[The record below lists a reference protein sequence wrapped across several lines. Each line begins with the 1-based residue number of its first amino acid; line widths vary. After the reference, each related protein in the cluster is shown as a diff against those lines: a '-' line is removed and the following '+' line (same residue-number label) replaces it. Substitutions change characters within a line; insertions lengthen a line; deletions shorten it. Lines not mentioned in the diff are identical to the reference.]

1 MYTLII
7 VFILT
12 SYGNYDRDPRAIT
25 SQTISGFV
33 TKQLCENAGEKISK
47 DVHQTR
53 RLHMSKGEGS
63 MSYLEVRFS
72 CTVAGR

>member
-7 VFILT
+7 MFILT
-12 SYGNYDRDPRAIT
+12 SYGDYDHGSRAIT

-33 TKQLCENAGEKISK
+33 TKQLCENAGEEINK
-47 DVHQTR
+47 DVHQIR
-53 RLHMSKGEGS
+53 RLHMSKGKGS
-63 MSYLEVRFS
+63 TSYPEVRFS